1 MADISGKAGH
11 VDVAYVANLARL
23 YLSDDEVRLFQS
35 QLNQIVAYVN
45 QIRAVNL
52 DGIEPT
58 SHPVPLHNIFR
69 KDQSRPGLSNAD
81 ALANAPVCSNDQ
93 FMVPKIVE

>member
-1 MADISGKAGH
+1 MADVSGKVDR

-23 YLSDDEVRLFQS
+23 YLSVDEVRLFQS
-35 QLNQIVAYVN
+35 QLNQVVAYVN
-45 QIRAVNL
+45 QIRALDL

-58 SHPVPLHNIFR
+58 SHPAPLHNVFR
-69 KDQSRPGLSNAD
+69 KDEPRPGLSNAD
-81 ALANAPVCSNDQ
+81 ALANAPASVSGQ

>member
-1 MADISGKAGH
+1 VS
-11 VDVAYVANLARL
+11 
-23 YLSDDEVRLFQS
+23 
-35 QLNQIVAYVN
+35 YVN

-58 SHPVPLHNIFR
+58 SHPVPLHNVFR
-69 KDQSRPGLSNAD
+69 NDQVRPGLSNAE
-81 ALANAPVCSNDQ
+81 ALANAPAGLNDQ

>member
-1 MADISGKAGH
+1 MADISGKADH
-11 VDVAYVANLARL
+11 MDVAYVANLARL
-23 YLSDDEVRLFQS
+23 YLSADEVRLFQS
-35 QLNQIVAYVN
+35 QLDQIVAYVN

-58 SHPVPLHNIFR
+58 SHPAPLHNVFR
-69 KDQSRPGLSNAD
+69 KDQARPGLSNAE
-81 ALANAPVCSNDQ
+81 ALANAPAGLNDQ